1 MKMVL
6 KPGVKPPKHVVVPT
20 REEIRPSNP
29 LTNLCLELRAGEQ
42 ASYTIRDV
50 EKTCNVTAKLRSVD
64 GQEGRVKILCT
75 SLDGNVQEREL
86 TVKGTETAGYEL
98 AVLEAGAEW
107 VVTVVM
113 EAGSMQMDE
122 ITFAR

>member
-1 MKMVL
+1 M
-6 KPGVKPPKHVVVPT
+6 
-20 REEIRPSNP
+20 
-29 LTNLCLELRAGEQ
+29 
-42 ASYTIRDV
+42 